1 MDAIVTVLKDAV
13 EVLTTISGSAQ
24 LAVIAIAGFIAWLLH
39 IRWDRFLDQVL
50 ADYKSRSL
58 SFTLKSIDRFAFPI
72 TMFLLVMIGRIVLE
86 QFGWHVE
93 LLKIVMPLLL
103 SLAIVRLVVYV
114 LRKALKPGRA
124 IKAWENIIS
133 TMIWGV
139 VALHI
144 VGWLPGI
151 LKAMDDLGIT
161 LGDSRI
167 TLLATIKLILS
178 IGFLLLVSMWLSR
191 VIESR
196 VMKSEYFDP
205 GMRVALAKVSKFFLL
220 TLAILIAL
228 NSVGIDLTALT
239 VFGGALGVGLGF
251 GLQRIASNLVSGF
264 ILIFDRSI
272 KPGDVITIGESFGWV
287 QALHA
292 RYIVVRNR
300 EGVETLIPNENLVT
314 SEVINWSYT
323 DPKIRI
329 KIPVQISYNDD
340 PEQAMQL
347 MLDASQANSRVIDE
361 PAPACRLLE
370 FADSGIQLELRVWII
385 DPQEGMASVRSD
397 INLAI
402 WRAFK
407 QNNITIPFPQRD
419 VHLIETS

>member
-1 MDAIVTVLKDAV
+1 MDAILTFLKDAV
-13 EVLTTISGSAQ
+13 LLLTTLSGGAQ
-24 LAVIAIAGFIAWLLH
+24 LIVIVLAGFITWLLH
-39 IRWDRFLDQVL
+39 FRWDRFLDSIL
-50 ADYKSRSL
+50 TDYKSRGL
-58 SFTLKSIDRFAFPI
+58 SFTIKSIDRIAFPL
-72 TMFLLVMIGRIVLE
+72 TMFLLVMIGRITLE
-86 QFGWHVE
+86 QFNWHVG

-124 IKAWENIIS
+124 IKAWENMIGII
-133 TMIWGV
+133 IWGV

-151 LKAMDDLGIT
+151 LSTMDELGISF
-161 LGDSRI
+161 GDTRI
-167 TLLATIKLILS
+167 TLLATIKLVLS
-178 IGFLLLVSMWLSR
+178 IAFLLLVSMWLSR

-196 VMKSEYFDP
+196 VMKSKHFDI
-205 GMRVALAKVSKFFLL
+205 GMRVAMAKVSKFFLL
-220 TLAILIAL
+220 TMAILIAL
-228 NSVGIDLTALT
+228 NTVGIDLTALT

-314 SEVINWSYT
+314 SEVINWSYS
-323 DPKIRI
+323 DQNIRI

-340 PEQAMQL
+340 PEKAMEL
-347 MLDASQANSRVIDE
+347 MLEASRANARVIND
-361 PAPACRLLE
+361 PAPACRLIE
-370 FADSGIQLELRVWII
+370 FADSGIQLELRVWIV
-385 DPQEGMASVRSD
+385 DPQEGMANVRSD

-419 VHLIETS
+419 VHLFQTP